1 MQAVALKRAF
11 SFQGIRIEDPDPR
24 LSPEEVRAVLA
35 PLYPDIATA
44 AISGPEVVGDKLLYS
59 FSRSIG
65 VKG

>member
-1 MQAVALKRAF
+1 MQVSALKRSF
-11 SFQGIRIEDPDPR
+11 TFQGVRIEDPDPR
-24 LSPEEVRAVLA
+24 LSPEEVRGVLA

-59 FSRSIG
+59 FSRAVG